1 MRYRYDRR
9 VAITGLILGAVVLV
23 GGLLAGD
30 RETAGAIAVAII
42 VTSTLV
48 AYVRVPNRPD
58 GTGGGAAGAAD
69 RQGPVVSAR
78 TAMAALRPLRAITD
92 PAGWVAAP
100 HR

>member
-30 RETAGAIAVAII
+30 RETAVAII

-58 GTGGGAAGAAD
+58 GTGRGSGG
-69 RQGPVVSAR
+69 RR
-78 TAMAALRPLRAITD
+78 
-92 PAGWVAAP
+92 
-100 HR
+100 

>member
-1 MRYRYDRR
+1 MRCRYDRR

-30 RETAGAIAVAII
+30 RETARAIAVAII

-58 GTGGGAAGAAD
+58 GTGRGSGG
-69 RQGPVVSAR
+69 RR
-78 TAMAALRPLRAITD
+78 
-92 PAGWVAAP
+92 
-100 HR
+100 